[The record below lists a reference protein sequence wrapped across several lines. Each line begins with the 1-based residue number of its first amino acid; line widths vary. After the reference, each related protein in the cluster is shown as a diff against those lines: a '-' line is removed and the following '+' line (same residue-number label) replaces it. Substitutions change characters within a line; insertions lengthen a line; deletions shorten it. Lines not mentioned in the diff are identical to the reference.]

1 MAFFKVALAVW
12 APVSESETAAA
23 RSVLSQLS
31 QGNGRSSAT
40 AASFFT
46 SVFFEDNNGDGVKEL
61 ITFWPKAGFASA
73 LNFLKARE
81 ALQFNL
87 INVKV
92 LF

>member
-1 MAFFKVALAVW
+1 M
-12 APVSESETAAA
+12 
-23 RSVLSQLS
+23 
-31 QGNGRSSAT
+31 SAT

-46 SVFFEDNNGDGVKEL
+46 SVFFEDNNGGGVKEL

-87 INVKV
+87 VT
-92 LF
+92 

>member
-1 MAFFKVALAVW
+1 MIAFFKDALAVW
-12 APVSESETAAA
+12 LPVNESETAAV
-23 RSVLSQLS
+23 RSLLISVKSAK
-31 QGNGRSSAT
+31 GIGRLSAT

-46 SVFFEDNNGDGVKEL
+46 SVFFEDNNGGGVKEL

-87 INVKV
+87 VT
-92 LF
+92 